1 MANGVEVEHERELRE
16 NWQAAHLE
24 VHSMLDR
31 ALAMARDDVNRRLDG
46 MNELRQQ
53 IASERGFYLS
63 RELFDRE
70 HSALRDAMDM
80 RLKVLENRGSN
91 LDGRLWAVGAV
102 ISFVVSAV
110 VIAINLVLRK

>member
-1 MANGVEVEHERELRE
+1 MAESVEHERELRE
-16 NWQAAHLE
+16 HWQVAHAE
-24 VHSMLDR
+24 VHAMLDR

-70 HSALRDAMDM
+70 HSQLREQIDA
-80 RLKVLENRGSN
+80 RLKILENKGSN
-91 LDGRLWAVGAV
+91 LDGRLWMVGAMISLIVSLV
-102 ISFVVSAV
+102 I
-110 VIAINLVLRK
+110 IALKFIPGK